1 MTLAIT
7 PKSTGTTSAVGVDP
21 RIRVMVVDDSAVV
34 RGLVSRWLEEDSRL
48 HVVCAAR
55 NGRHALDELPRID
68 PDVVLLDVEMP
79 EMDGLTAL
87 PLLLKAKL
95 GLVVIMASTLTRRNA
110 EISLKALQLGAR
122 DYVPKPESGAGMSGA
137 DDFKREIVEKVTVLG
152 ARSRDRRLA
161 RSGAAPAPSAP
172 STSIRAAAVAP
183 GLKAAATGTQGKLR
197 SVSRMAPKVLTIGSS
212 TGGPQALMEVLRNL
226 KSVCAR
232 MPVLITQHM
241 PPTFTAISA
250 EHIAKATGV
259 PAREAADGEMVMAGT
274 IYVAPGGKH
283 LSVQRH
289 GEGVVIVL
297 SDTAPINFCKPA
309 VDPLFESVAKI
320 YGAATLAVVLTGMGA
335 DGAHGSVV
343 IADAGGTV
351 LVQDEATS
359 VVWGMPGATFAAGA
373 AAAVLPL
380 AEIAGKI
387 SQLSVGAR

>member
-1 MTLAIT
+1 MPLSVTSKPT
-7 PKSTGTTSAVGVDP
+7 SQMGTDAADA

-34 RGLVSRWLEEDSRL
+34 RGLITRWLDDDPRL

-55 NGRHALDELPRID
+55 NGRHALEELAKAD

-122 DYVPKPESGAGMSGA
+122 DYVPKPESGVGMSGA
-137 DDFKREIVEKVTVLG
+137 EEFKREIVEKVTVLG
-152 ARSRDRRLA
+152 ARMRDRRMA
-161 RSGAAPAPSAP
+161 RGGAAPQPATRPSMPSHAPM
-172 STSIRAAAVAP
+172 AAARPAP
-183 GLKAAATGTQGKLR
+183 AAPQGKLR
-197 SVSRMAPKVLTIGSS
+197 ALSRNAPRVLVIGSS
-212 TGGPQALMEVLRNL
+212 TGGPQALMEVLREL
-226 KSVCAR
+226 KPVGMR
-232 MPVLITQHM
+232 MPILITQHM
-241 PPTFTAISA
+241 PPTFTAILA
-250 EHIAKATGV
+250 EHLTKATGMQ
-259 PAREAADGEMVMAGT
+259 AREAVDGEPVQAGR
-274 IYVAPGGKH
+274 IYVAPGGRH
-283 LSVQRH
+283 MVAQRQ
-289 GEGVVIVL
+289 GEGVVISLNDLPPV
-297 SDTAPINFCKPA
+297 NFCKPA
-309 VDPLFESVAKI
+309 VDPLFDSIAKI
-320 YGAATLAVVLTGMGA
+320 YGAATLAVVLMGMGA
-335 DGAHGSVV
+335 DGARGSTA
-343 IADAGGTV
+343 IADAGGSV